1 MKRPPSPYLVSVCAS
16 LSLSLLA
23 LGCGGGGADG
33 RGPESATTAAHASA
47 PAATRVSA
55 TPAPEGTEAKLKWAL
70 AGEHR
75 TPENR
80 ERDAYRHPLETLTFF
95 GLKDDM
101 TVVELYPGLGW
112 YTEVLAPVLRD
123 HGKLVVS
130 NFESA
135 FGKRLDAKLKA
146 APGIYD
152 KVDVRMIMPPK
163 SVPLG
168 PDGSADL
175 VLTFRNIHNWMQDGD
190 TESMFAAAF
199 RVLKPGGTF
208 GIVEHRAPAN
218 ATEEQMKKTGYV
230 SEEKVL
236 AFAKAAGFVLDQKSE
251 INANPKDTKDHPNGV
266 WSLPPSFR
274 GGEADKAKFI
284 AIGESDRMTL
294 KLKKP

>member
-1 MKRPPSPYLVSVCAS
+1 MIPDARS
-16 LSLSLLA
+16 LSRLAVAAPQALLA
-23 LGCGGGGADG
+23 TACGGGGAEG
-33 RGPESATTAAHASA
+33 RGLESATTAAHASA
-47 PAATRVSA
+47 PTRVSA
-55 TPAPEGTEAKLKWAL
+55 TPAPEGTDAKLKWAL
-70 AGEHR
+70 AGEQR
-75 TPENR
+75 SADNR
-80 ERDAYRHPLETLTFF
+80 ARDVYRHPYETLSFF

-101 TVVELYPGLGW
+101 TVVELYPGGGW

-123 HGKLVVS
+123 RGKLVVS

-135 FGKRLDAKLKA
+135 FGKRFDAKLA
-146 APGIYD
+146 ASPAIYD
-152 KVDVRMIMPPK
+152 KVDVRMINPPK

-175 VLTFRNIHNWMQDGD
+175 VLTFRNVHNWMQDGD

-208 GIVEHRAPAN
+208 GVVEHRAPAG
-218 ATEEQMKKTGYV
+218 ASDEQMKKTGYV

-236 AFAKAAGFVLDQKSE
+236 AFAKAAGFVLEQKSE

-266 WSLPPSFR
+266 WSLPPALR
-274 GGEADKAKFI
+274 GGEVDKAKFL